1 MSLWKST
8 DLATSAPKFDTFSG
22 LGVSANGQELFA
34 NTDVNVFLANTA
46 LGCNG
51 MSAVEKTSVS
61 GPAHAGWVNE
71 KRGTGGIQ
79 SIAISNNG
87 TGYSGN
93 GFLTITGGG
102 TGNTSANVSYVVS
115 GGSIVSVAL
124 VSGGVNYKTTP
135 TVNAVAAF
143 TVQAQFVVTMG
154 GRANRVQYETIAAM
168 GSIA

>member
-34 NTDVNVFLANTA
+34 NTDVNLYKANVA
-46 LGCNG
+46 LTSNG
-51 MSAVEKTSVS
+51 LTAVEKTSVS

-71 KRGTGGIQ
+71 KRGTGPIA
-79 SIAISNNG
+79 SIAIANNG

-115 GGSIVSVAL
+115 GGLIVSVAL

-154 GRANRVQYETIAAM
+154 GRANRVQYETIAAI